1 MAARIQANAE
11 GELPPS
17 VIPATVPV
25 CAGVRR
31 AAAAL
36 APIPRKL
43 SPAIGTAPIVHGLDV
58 DLPLIARGPT
68 VATVHDL
75 SVFDTPW
82 AFSPFRARGE
92 QALLALHI
100 RRADALI
107 AVSKFTAGRIEERF
121 GRTATIIHQAA
132 GPQWRPASDADVAEV
147 RTRFGLPRRF
157 VLHIGTAEPRKNV
170 PGLAD
175 ACRRVG
181 VPLVLAGEVR
191 IDLPGDVIALGYVDR
206 GALAPLC
213 RAATVVAYPSTYEG
227 FGLPPIEALASGA
240 AVVATSVG
248 ALPEVLG
255 AFGYPL
261 APPDDP
267 EALVDLLGEAVR
279 DEHLRESMRRTGAG
293 AVAKLSWAAAAAET
307 IEVYRRIGSGRHAEP
322 ATDRDLGRPSERS
335 GRAGRGQ
342 A

>member
-1 MAARIQANAE
+1 MAARIQANAH
-11 GELPPS
+11 GELPATVTPT
-17 VIPATVPV
+17 TVPV
-25 CAGVRR
+25 CAGARR

-36 APIPRKL
+36 LPVPKRLTATIGAAPL
-43 SPAIGTAPIVHGLDV
+43 VHGLDV
-58 DLPLIARGPT
+58 DLPLNAAGPT

-82 AFSPFRARGE
+82 AFSAFRARGE
-92 QALLALHI
+92 RALLSLHI

-107 AVSKFTAGRIEERF
+107 AVSRFTAERIMERF
-121 GRTATIIHQAA
+121 GRTATVIHQAA
-132 GPQWRPASDADVAEV
+132 GPHCHPASDADVAET
-147 RTRFGLPRRF
+147 RTRFSLPDRF

-170 PGLAD
+170 PGLAE

-206 GALAPLC
+206 VVLASLC
-213 RAATVVAYPSTYEG
+213 RAATVVAYPSKYEG

-248 ALPEVLG
+248 ALPDVLG

-267 EALVDLLGEAVR
+267 KALVELLGDAVSDEAVQ
-279 DEHLRESMRRTGAG
+279 ESM
-293 AVAKLSWAAAAAET
+293 
-307 IEVYRRIGSGRHAEP
+307 RRIGSGAVGKLSWTATAAETI
-322 ATDRDLGRPSERS
+322 AVYRDVGLGGLGYEDDRNVDRASDGPGLLGREDT
-335 GRAGRGQ
+335 
-342 A
+342 